1 MQPERPPKIGEN
13 SMATQYVSVATV
25 PATLATAAQK
35 SIVTRILTFASSLD
49 RVGMG
54 LLRLGLVVV
63 LLWIGGLKFAAYEAD
78 SIVPLV
84 ANSPLISL
92 STRIPRQSTN
102 IT

>member
-1 MQPERPPKIGEN
+1 
-13 SMATQYVSVATV
+13 MATQYVSVATV
-25 PATLATAAQK
+25 PATLANAAQK
-35 SIVTRILTFASSLD
+35 SIVTRILTFASSID
-49 RVGMG
+49 RVCMG

-84 ANSPLISL
+84 ANSPLVSL
-92 STRIPRQSTN
+92 SGNPRQSTK